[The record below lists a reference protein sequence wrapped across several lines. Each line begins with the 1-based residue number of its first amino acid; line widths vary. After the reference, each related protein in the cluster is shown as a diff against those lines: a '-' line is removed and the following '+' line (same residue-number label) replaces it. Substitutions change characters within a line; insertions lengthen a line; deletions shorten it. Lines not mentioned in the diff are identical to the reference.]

1 MPKRKLY
8 LTLDTETA
16 TLPFADQIARNAK
29 EKQNIAIAKPLIYDI
44 GWCIHDSKGR
54 ILTKRSFLV
63 NEIFSVPAVFNTAYY
78 KDKRPLY
85 LQKIREKQ
93 IEQKNWSEIR
103 EILFEDLRTV
113 DYCCAANA
121 MFDYKKAIPFTEQY
135 MYHLYN
141 DGYQE
146 WEDGQRQLC
155 EQIARGRKF
164 DNPREFNGQVF
175 NFQGIDFPMI
185 DIWGVACESLID
197 NAAYKKKCLENGE
210 ISASG
215 MYFKT
220 SVEAVFK
227 YLVKNYD
234 FGEDHMAI
242 EDVMIEL
249 QILAKALRKG
259 KITHGIIPFPFKILG
274 TTVDFLT
281 SKEKG
286 LKREYYELVASKIWE
301 KILTYETHTGYVTQM
316 EAAHGRIQWEK
327 DRRFGV
333 A

>member
-63 NEIFSVPAVFNTAYY
+63 SEIFSVPAVFNTAYY
-78 KDKRPLY
+78 KEKRPLY
-85 LQKIREKQ
+85 LAKLRAKEIIQKPWE
-93 IEQKNWSEIR
+93 EIR
-103 EILFEDLRTV
+103 ALLFEDLRTV

-135 MYHLYN
+135 IYHLYN
-141 DGYQE
+141 DDYQE
-146 WEDGQRQLC
+146 WEDKQREIC
-155 EQIARGRKF
+155 ENIARGRTMR
-164 DNPREFNGQVF
+164 NPKEFNPTYF
-175 NFQGIDFPMI
+175 NFQGIDFPII
-185 DIWGVACESLID
+185 DIWGVACDSLI
-197 NAAYKKKCLENGE
+197 NNPAYKKLCLENGL
-210 ISASG
+210 ITASG
-215 MYFKT
+215 EFFKT

-227 YLVKNYD
+227 YLIKNYD
-234 FGEDHMAI
+234 FNEDHMAV
-242 EDVMIEL
+242 EDAMIEL

-259 KITHGIIPFPFKILG
+259 KITHGIIAFPFQILG
-274 TTVDFLT
+274 TTVDFLA
-281 SKEKG
+281 SDVKG
-286 LKREYYELVASKIWE
+286 LKREHYDLVETVMKNKLE
-301 KILTYETHTGYVTQM
+301 TYDTQTGYVTKL
-316 EAAHGRIQWEK
+316 EGLLGRVQFYK